1 MASWKKYFTLEK
13 RQNFNINTSSDI
25 TGDVKAPV
33 HKLSS
38 FLPEVYAGQPQRIE
52 RYNTYELMDLDP
64 VINSSLDIIAESCTQ
79 KEEKSDSIFKLIVDN
94 DIGDS
99 SSNVLSEFLRSW
111 IKINKFESRLF
122 KIFRNV
128 LKYGDQFFI
137 RDPETFQLYWVDPAK
152 VKSIIVNQAEGKK
165 PETYVIADLDLNL
178 KTLVATNPPPANLPT
193 TGVVA
198 ASPGPVTYTF
208 PRGSIQSH
216 RAFSNDLTY
225 VSSDSIVHLS
235 LSDGLDNNWPF
246 GNSILENIFKVYKQK
261 ELLED
266 AILIYRVQRAPERR
280 VFYIDVGSM
289 PPHKAMAFVERVK
302 DEIHQRRIPNKT
314 GGGSSILDSSYNP
327 LSMIED
333 YFFAVTSEG
342 RGSKVETL
350 PGGEQLGQIDDLL
363 YFDNKM
369 KRGLRVPSSYIPGGT
384 EENALY
390 TDGRVGTAYI
400 QEYRFVQYCKRLQ
413 QMIEYIFDTEFKKYL
428 KSKNVNIDYK
438 SFEIKFNEPQNFS
451 KFRQIEIDSAQISVF
466 QPLSDVQYL
475 SKRFILKRFLNLS
488 QEEILE
494 NERLW
499 AEENIENRKE
509 NNPYIDNMIKDG
521 SEKSEEEYVSLGNA
535 EIEEKEIDEKE
546 TESNETADKNSE
558 ESDTENSLIDYLD
571 KE

>member
-13 RQNFNINTSSDI
+13 KQNLGVNYNNISEEI
-25 TGDVKAPV
+25 KAPV

-38 FLPEVYAGQPQRIE
+38 FLPEIYAGQPQRIE

-79 KEEKSDSIFKLIVDN
+79 KEEKSNLIFSLIFED

-99 SSNVLSEFLRSW
+99 SSNVISEFLKSW
-111 IKINKFESRLF
+111 IKLNKFESRLF

-165 PETYVIADLDLNL
+165 PETYVVADLDLNL

-208 PRGSIQSH
+208 PRGSIQSN
-216 RAFSNDLTY
+216 RSFFNDLTY
-225 VSSDSIVHLS
+225 VSSESIVHLS

-302 DEIHQRRIPNKT
+302 DEIHQRRIPNRT

-327 LSMIED
+327 LSMLED
-333 YFFAVTSEG
+333 YFFAVTAEG

-369 KRGLRVPSSYIPGGT
+369 KRGLRVPTSYIPNGT
-384 EENALY
+384 EDNVAY

-400 QEYRFVQYCKRLQ
+400 QEFRFVQYCKRLQ
-413 QMIEYIFDTEFKKYL
+413 QMLEGVFDDEFKRYL
-428 KSKNVNIDYK
+428 KSKNVNVDFN

-466 QPLSDVQYL
+466 QPLADIPYL
-475 SKRFILKRFLNLS
+475 SKRFILKRFLNLT
-488 QEEILE
+488 QEEIME
-494 NERLW
+494 NEMLW
-499 AEENIENRKE
+499 AEENLEYDEKKDDVVSDIENKE
-509 NNPYIDNMIKDG
+509 QEDLISLGDKIEEKNNN
-521 SEKSEEEYVSLGNA
+521 SEEETETQEKSEE
-535 EIEEKEIDEKE
+535 K
-546 TESNETADKNSE
+546 
-558 ESDTENSLIDYLD
+558 
-571 KE
+571 